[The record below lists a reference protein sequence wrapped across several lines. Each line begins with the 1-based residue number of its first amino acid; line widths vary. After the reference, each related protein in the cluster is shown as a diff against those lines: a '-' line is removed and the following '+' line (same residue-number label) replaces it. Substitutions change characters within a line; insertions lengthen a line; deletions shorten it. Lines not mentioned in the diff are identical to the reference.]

1 MNDMAIHNLEMIGR
15 LLLAVHKLPQVTD
28 FARFQVEA
36 LGLLSRTL
44 PFDSAWWG
52 LASGLNIHTEIKFN
66 LPVTYGDDWETVKF
80 ADPIAAKT
88 IATPFTTC
96 RFNANDLL
104 DVPALQTKL
113 KKYDIH
119 HVLCTRVEEEALG
132 LHAFLSI
139 YRSDP
144 PFSDAEMILKQT
156 VMPHLIHAL
165 HLSWRKHL
173 ETALL
178 DASAN
183 NELVSNAV
191 VDKTGQILSADDL
204 FARFI
209 ALEWPHWRGPT
220 LPESLRQSMRMKRD
234 TRTRKLHVTFRDVS
248 GVTLVRLME
257 RRLVAE
263 LSERELAVAERYAMG
278 KTHKL
283 IAQELSIAPATVR
296 HYIRTTFH
304 KLQIH
309 NKAELT
315 RLIFGAKV

>member
-1 MNDMAIHNLEMIGR
+1 MNDMAIHNTEMIGR
-15 LLLAVHKLPQVTD
+15 LLLAVHKLPQVID
-28 FARFQVEA
+28 FPRFQVEA
-36 LGLLSRTL
+36 LGLLSQTL

-52 LASGLNIHTEIKFN
+52 LASGLNIHTEIRFN
-66 LPVTYGDDWETVKF
+66 LPVSYGDDWETVKF
-80 ADPIAAKT
+80 VDPIAAKT
-88 IATPFTTC
+88 IETPFTTC

-104 DVPALQTKL
+104 DFPALQTRL
-113 KKYDIH
+113 KKYGIR
-119 HVLCTRVEEEALG
+119 HVLCTRIEEEALG
-132 LHAFLSI
+132 LHAFLSL

-144 PFSDAEMILKQT
+144 PFSDAETILKQT

-178 DASAN
+178 DASVN
-183 NELVSNAV
+183 NELISNAV

-209 ALEWPHWRGPT
+209 TLEWPHWRGPT
-220 LPESLRQSMRMKRD
+220 LPESLRQNMRMKRD

-278 KTHKL
+278 KTHKM
-283 IAQELSIAPATVR
+283 IAQELTIAPATVR